1 MIGHP
6 LIMSAIALDLCALAV
21 TIVSGYGAFRIATAW
36 QPASAEAGQLLLE
49 SQAEAASLLGR
60 TGLVIFIAATILW
73 LVALT
78 TAMPALVPG
87 AMCGTGVLQ
96 AAGPAGLHAI
106 GYRLS
111 AAAVFHLWAM
121 VDGLNRCHPMVPLT
135 RSGSGIML
143 LLLPL
148 VALSIVSTGTTLA
161 GMDSHQPVDCCMVV
175 YDQFRSLGQT
185 QQTAGVSN
193 TTWGAA
199 YGVLSVLLAGAGVS
213 VYRRPGPGRIIA
225 MGAAALAWAPTAGV
239 TLTRTLS
246 PYLYGVLHHHC
257 PWCLFTES
265 GAWIGFP
272 LLFAAAAVL
281 LEALTAPALWWIA
294 AGQPAL
300 EAETRQRTGRA
311 GIRVAAAVAVFVSLS
326 AAPALLWYWRWG
338 VWVTGR
344 H

>member
-6 LIMSAIALDLCALAV
+6 LIMSAMALDLSALAV

-36 QPASAEAGQLLLE
+36 QPASTGAGQLFLE

-60 TGLVIFIAATILW
+60 TGLLLFVAATILW

-78 TAMPALVPG
+78 TVMPALVPG

-96 AAGPAGLHAI
+96 AAGPAGFHAI
-106 GYRLS
+106 LYRLS
-111 AAAVFHLWAM
+111 AVGVFYLWAAL
-121 VDGLNRCHPMVPLT
+121 DGLNRCHPMVPLT
-135 RSGSGIML
+135 RTGSGIML

-148 VALSIVSTGTTLA
+148 VALSIVSTGSTLA
-161 GMDSHQPVDCCMVV
+161 GMYSHRPVDCCMVV
-175 YDQFRSLGQT
+175 YDQFRSLAQT

-193 TTWGAA
+193 TTWAAA
-199 YGVLSVLLAGAGVS
+199 YGLLSVLLAGAGVA

-225 MGAAALAWAPTAGV
+225 MAAAALAWTPAAGV

-265 GAWIGFP
+265 GAWIGFA

-281 LEALTAPALWWIA
+281 LEALAAPALWWIA
-294 AGQPAL
+294 AGEPAL
-300 EAETRQRTGRA
+300 GAAVRQRAGRA
-311 GIRVAAAVAVFVSLS
+311 GIRVAMAVAVFVSTS
-326 AAPALLWYWRWG
+326 AAPALLWHWRWG
-338 VWVTGR
+338 VWITG
-344 H
+344 